1 MDWGSILTGGIY
13 GGGGTTQ
20 DAMGLASGYSPVA
33 KIFGVG
39 QDTPNNYDAN
49 ANLEDAKKKAGRV
62 YDQAMGGPPSWD
74 LKGDKATAQTVTAP
88 GAIQAQTI
96 QTPGMLGGQEAT
108 DLRTQQLAGATDLL
122 NSPSAARAQFAA
134 AQQRIGGQ
142 QMAQAAGARGADRA
156 AARRDA
162 MLATGKLGMQA
173 GADSAA
179 LAAQEDAQ
187 KRAAYNAALG
197 NVRAGDVSGAQA
209 QTQIAAANQ
218 GANLQA
224 QTTTAQQQLQAGLA
238 NQQANLAAQQ
248 SNQQYSLGGFNALN
262 AAEVAKSNVALGALG
277 AQNQATGI
285 AAGYGANQNEAET
298 KANAGIIGGLG
309 GLIGGL
315 GKLSDVRTKEEVA
328 PVGTSAVDWSEDYDK
343 LMKNLYLK
351 GPSATGNPE
360 LQQQEEET
368 DPFERYQA
376 QTIQEEDDGSEDASK
391 SEFLSELMKGDANR
405 MLDKGKAAQANDDYL
420 RRLMSEAATKEP
432 TPALS
437 SGSGN
442 AKLNPF
448 HEITPFR
455 STPTWD
461 MSTTGGGYLPA
472 GSGGTFG
479 NLDDSGRMPP
489 YANRP
494 YYDKLASL
502 SDERAK
508 EAVEKMDDKDLSAWA
523 DKVTELPI
531 TWRYKDGF
539 ADSGKDAHVGVP
551 AQKLEQTG
559 PLGELLVHEG
569 PDGYKRVDYGQA
581 ALMLGVALQRQMRK
595 QKGANTHG

>member
-1 MDWGSILTGGIY
+1 MDWGSILTGGILGE
-13 GGGGTTQ
+13 GGPVQ
-20 DAMGLASGYSPVA
+20 DAMGLASGYTPVA

-39 QDTPNNYDAN
+39 QDTPNNYDAK

-88 GAIQAQTI
+88 GAIQAQTV

-179 LAAQEDAQ
+179 LAAQEDVQ

-197 NVRAGDVSGAQA
+197 NVRAGDVSGSQALAQ
-209 QTQIAAANQ
+209 IGGMNQ

-277 AQNQATGI
+277 TQNQATGI
-285 AAGYGANQNEAET
+285 AAGYGANQNEAQT
-298 KANAGIIGGLG
+298 KQQAGMIGAVGGLVG
-309 GLIGGL
+309 GL
-315 GKLSDVRTKEEVA
+315 LSDERAKED
-328 PVGTSAVDWSEDYDK
+328 VGTVGGGVDWSDAEKSLLKSLYLSDTSKKNEDPSDPFANTFEDPFEKYKTDNAADLDK
-343 LMKNLYLK
+343 LMRDTIR
-351 GPSATGNPE
+351 PEATPE
-360 LQQQEEET
+360 L
-368 DPFERYQA
+368 
-376 QTIQEEDDGSEDASK
+376 K
-391 SEFLSELMKGDANR
+391 SGA
-405 MLDKGKAAQANDDYL
+405 
-420 RRLMSEAATKEP
+420 
-432 TPALS
+432 
-437 SGSGN
+437 GN

-448 HEITPFR
+448 RDTQPFR
-455 STPTWD
+455 STLAWD
-461 MSTTGGGYLPA
+461 LSTTGGGYMPA

-479 NLDDSGRMPP
+479 APTDYGRTYGMEPQQG
-489 YANRP
+489 
-494 YYDKLASL
+494 L

-539 ADSGKDAHVGVP
+539 ADGGKDAHVGVP

>member
-277 AQNQATGI
+277 AQNQAAGI

-328 PVGTSAVDWSEDYDK
+328 PVGTSSVDWSEDYDK

-351 GPSATGNPE
+351 GPSASGDPVT
-360 LQQQEEET
+360 QSKEEET
-368 DPFERYQA
+368 DPFDRY
-376 QTIQEEDDGSEDASK
+376 TTDDAEADKSK
-391 SEFLSELMKGDANR
+391 NSEFLEELLKGEAAKMGQAGTASSANSAE
-405 MLDKGKAAQANDDYL
+405 LD
-420 RRLMSEAATKEP
+420 RLMRGSIS
-432 TPALS
+432 PAPAPQLS
-437 SGSGN
+437 SGAGN
-442 AKLNPF
+442 AKLNPY
-448 HEITPFR
+448 HDTQPFR
-455 STPTWD
+455 STLAWD
-461 MSTTGGGYLPA
+461 LSTTGGGYMPA

-479 NLDDSGRMPP
+479 APTDYGRTYGLGPQQG
-489 YANRP
+489 
-494 YYDKLASL
+494 L

-539 ADSGKDAHVGVP
+539 ADSGKDAHVGLP